1 MGNNFGIG
9 IFEKKRYYEFGVLRV
24 RAMSKEFMLEAL
36 NGMYWDR
43 NVIDF
48 NHSLK
53 TDTDTAIE
61 SFQKELASIT
71 WHWLSVLEDNPS
83 TITQVSSIL
92 DETSAQ
98 ETHDYNLMQVKNYGD
113 GAKELV
119 RQLEMGDFSNSLES
133 ACALHQFV
141 GKKDALEWGV
151 LRNMTVAIDGV
162 EYSPPQ
168 AEKLHAIASKG
179 FTYLET
185 EIEDPRERAIG
196 LFLFM
201 SRNKFFFD
209 ANKRTASLMMNG
221 CLMQHGYWPITILN
235 RDSEVF
241 HERLGLFYETGD
253 ATSMMEF
260 FEQSVLKLYQTP

>member
-1 MGNNFGIG
+1 
-9 IFEKKRYYEFGVLRV
+9 
-24 RAMSKEFMLEAL
+24 MSMQQMKEAL
-36 NGMYWDR
+36 NGIYW
-43 NVIDF
+43 NKGSFDF
-48 NHSLK
+48 NIPFIADSKK
-53 TDTDTAIE
+53 TTMI
-61 SFQKELASIT
+61 FKKNLASIT
-71 WHWLSVLEDNPS
+71 WNCMSTLEKNPTTLPQTQTILKGQSVS
-83 TITQVSSIL
+83 GVSIF
-92 DETSAQ
+92 D
-98 ETHDYNLMQVKNYGD
+98 LMQVKNYGD

-119 RQLEMGDFSNSLES
+119 RQLEMGEFSISLES

-141 GKKDALEWGV
+141 GKEDALEWGV

-168 AEKLHAIASKG
+168 AEKLQAIASKG
-179 FTYLET
+179 FAYLET

-201 SRNKFFFD
+201 SRNQFFFD

-260 FEQSVLKLYQTP
+260 FEQSVQKLYQAH